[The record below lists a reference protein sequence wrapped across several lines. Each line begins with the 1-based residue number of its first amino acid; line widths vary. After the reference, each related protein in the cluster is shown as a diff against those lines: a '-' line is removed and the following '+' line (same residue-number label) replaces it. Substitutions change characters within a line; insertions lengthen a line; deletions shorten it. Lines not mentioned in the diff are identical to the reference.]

1 MIEKDTTTKKIYTVK
16 YNELTTYAVEVR
28 GASSSKEAIDFVK
41 ENGACCDGEGGNAY
55 SGNADYCYAEITGN
69 YKSSVE
75 RVRQCKGVGMAFKSQ
90 GNPDKYWVR
99 TCRKQEVTVNEPVSY
114 SVSTETGWVSI
125 TVDYNGFCHEC
136 NRMLHADQNE
146 DQRHEM
152 TLLWDD
158 SQLGHY
164 WRDNEGKM
172 HYPCRFPED
181 KKEESQ

>member
-1 MIEKDTTTKKIYTVK
+1 MIEKDTKTKKIYTVK

-41 ENGACCDGEGGNAY
+41 ENGECYTDNEEGVS

-90 GNPDKYWVR
+90 GNPDRYWVR

-125 TVDYNGFCHEC
+125 KVDYNGFCHEC

-172 HYPCRFPED
+172 HYPCGFPED
-181 KKEESQ
+181 KKEALQ